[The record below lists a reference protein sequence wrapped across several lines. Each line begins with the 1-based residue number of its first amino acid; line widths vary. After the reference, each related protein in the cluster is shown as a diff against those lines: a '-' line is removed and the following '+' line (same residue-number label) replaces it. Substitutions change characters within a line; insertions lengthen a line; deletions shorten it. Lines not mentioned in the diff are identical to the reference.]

1 MIKKFFNVFRTNKS
15 KLTMEELE
23 ICLKI
28 ANISVGIFC
37 ISTILVIISMML
49 VTVGGIKLGCVG
61 VLICITWIISFIIA
75 SFGSNTY
82 GYIQK
87 LEDIKNNDL
96 KAKKIV
102 SLIREGKFN
111 EIYCKDKDI
120 NKMLLDISLE
130 KRNVEINIKED
141 NIVVTAD
148 GMEIPLA
155 VDNVNDYFGMY

>member
-1 MIKKFFNVFRTNKS
+1 MIKKFINVFKTNKS

-28 ANISVGIFC
+28 ANISAEIFI
-37 ISTILVIISMML
+37 ISTILIVISIIL
-49 VTVGGIKLGCVG
+49 TTIGGIKLGCVG
-61 VLICITWIISFIIA
+61 TVIVITWIISCMITC
-75 SFGSNTY
+75 FGSNTSI
-82 GYIQK
+82 YIQK

-102 SLIREGKFN
+102 TLIKEGKFD
-111 EIYCKDKDI
+111 EIYCKDEDI

-130 KRNVEINIKED
+130 KRNVEISIKEG

-148 GMEIPLA
+148 GMEIPIE
-155 VDNVNDYFGMY
+155 VDNVNDYFGMH

>member
-28 ANISVGIFC
+28 ANISVGIFS

-49 VTVGGIKLGCVG
+49 VNVGGIKLGCVG
-61 VLICITWIISFIIA
+61 VVIFIAWIISFIIA

-102 SLIREGKFN
+102 TLIREGKFD

-120 NKMLLDISLE
+120 NKLLLDISLE
-130 KRNVEINIKED
+130 KRNVEISIKEG
-141 NIVVTAD
+141 NIVVTAN
-148 GMEIPLA
+148 GMEIPLK